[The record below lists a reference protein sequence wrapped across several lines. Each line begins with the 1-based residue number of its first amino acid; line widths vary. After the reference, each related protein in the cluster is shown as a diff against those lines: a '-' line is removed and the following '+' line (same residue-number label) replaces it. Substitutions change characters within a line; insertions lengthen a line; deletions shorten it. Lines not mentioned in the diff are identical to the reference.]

1 MYFASR
7 IINSLPDLKK
17 KNNYFC
23 TLITAPLI
31 SFSMELSRILITFTL
46 LKIFLIPIYSLD
58 KQHYTLHTALH
69 SLEYASGFHPEICI
83 FVRNASFTMAFSY
96 RALWEWKWCL
106 EGYNQPKYTY
116 CLLWDMH
123 IGMKGKQISTCLNNL
138 DTVKIKFCFLIL
150 KPPFLTKSA
159 R

>member
-7 IINSLPDLKK
+7 IINSFSDLKK

-46 LKIFLIPIYSLD
+46 LKIFWIPIYSLD

-83 FVRNASFTMAFSY
+83 FVRNTSFTMVFFIS
-96 RALWEWKWCL
+96 CSL
-106 EGYNQPKYTY
+106 EMKKVPRRLQSTKIYLLPFVRYAYWDVGKTDQHLPKQSWYSE
-116 CLLWDMH
+116 D
-123 IGMKGKQISTCLNNL
+123 
-138 DTVKIKFCFLIL
+138 
-150 KPPFLTKSA
+150 
-159 R
+159 